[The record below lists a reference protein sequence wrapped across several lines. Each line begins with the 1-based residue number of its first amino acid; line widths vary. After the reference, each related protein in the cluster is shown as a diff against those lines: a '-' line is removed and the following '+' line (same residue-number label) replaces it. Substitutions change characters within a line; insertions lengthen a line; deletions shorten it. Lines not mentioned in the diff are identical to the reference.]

1 MSSAMKRLG
10 LCALFVTAFIPA
22 GAQQPTFRSGVDLV
36 TVDATVL
43 GRDGNPIDNLGP
55 DDFRLE
61 VDGRVRRVVSA
72 QYVSQAARKPLP
84 PPLAAR
90 HFTSN
95 EAADAGRVIV
105 MAVDEAH
112 IRRLEG
118 RPALRAAEAFIDTLD
133 PSDHIGVIGLTRVGA
148 LTLTRDRFALKQRLG
163 SLFGQTDPVF
173 LQFNLGLSEALDIA
187 EGSRSRLAD
196 AVLRECGRAL
206 TDYVNLARAADDAG
220 AGRDACPEQVE
231 QESRGIAQHAQTQAR
246 ISLSGLEALVMC
258 LKDIPGPK
266 TVVMLSE
273 GMVADP
279 RRIDLAKVSAE
290 AQAAR
295 VSIYILHLE
304 VPTFEAAQDRISP
317 TLSRDLQVKSEGLSR
332 VAGAA
337 RGAVFRLAGDDPRP
351 FQRIARELS
360 GYYLLAFEPLETE
373 RDGRSHRI
381 QVELARGGGELRARN
396 GFTLPAALPSTRS
409 RDARLVTLL
418 RTLTVATELP
428 VRVATYAF
436 AEPDSPRLRVV
447 VSAEADAPSTRDSQP
462 DGLTASRSGQ
472 AALTTL
478 LGFVLIDARGVIA
491 AAADH
496 EAAAGRYA
504 FSAIVAPGTYTLRA
518 GAIDPLGRQGSVER
532 AFDARLTVA
541 EGVRVSDLILAL
553 PARPG
558 DPLEPYIDRVSAS
571 PLMAYLEMHA
581 NERERLP
588 DAVRIVIT
596 RADADDA
603 LVTVVADVTPFE
615 SRMLAPPDSRP
626 LAQGKPLGSW
636 AVVRAVVPTA
646 SMPPGRY
653 IARAEILTDGRTI
666 ARVPRPF
673 TVPERQ

>member
-1 MSSAMKRLG
+1 MSRGIKRLAVCG
-10 LCALFVTAFIPA
+10 LFVTTFVPLL
-22 GAQQPTFRSGVDLV
+22 AQQPTFRSGVDLV

-43 GRDGNPIDNLGP
+43 GRDGSPIDSLGP

-72 QYVSQAARKPLP
+72 QYVSQAPRKNLP
-84 PPLAAR
+84 PHLAAT

-95 EAADAGRVIV
+95 EAADGGRVIV
-105 MAVDEAH
+105 VAVDEAH

-118 RPALRAAEAFIDTLD
+118 RQALRAAGTFIDTLD
-133 PSDHIGVIGLTRVGA
+133 PSDHIGVIGLTRLGA
-148 LTLTRDRFALKQRLG
+148 LTLTRDHFALKQKLG
-163 SLFGQTDPVF
+163 ALFGQADPVF
-173 LQFNLGLSEALDIA
+173 LQFNLGLSEALEIA

-220 AGRDACPEQVE
+220 GGRDACPEQLE
-231 QESRGIAQHAQTQAR
+231 QESRGIAQHAHTQAR
-246 ISLSGLEALVMC
+246 ISLSGLAALVES

-266 TVVMLSE
+266 TVVLLSE

-279 RRIDLAKVSAE
+279 RRVDLARVSAE

-304 VPTFEAAQDRISP
+304 VPVFEAAQDRISP
-317 TLSRDLQVKSEGLSR
+317 TLSRDLQVKGDGLAR

-337 RGAVFRLAGDDPRP
+337 RGAVFRLAGNDPRP
-351 FQRIARELS
+351 FERIARELS
-360 GYYLLAFEPLETE
+360 GYYLLAFEPIETE

-381 QVELARGGGELRARN
+381 RVALARGGGELRART
-396 GFTLPAALPSTRS
+396 GFTLPVVAPTTQS

-418 RTLTVATELP
+418 RTLTTATELP

-447 VSAEADAPSTRDSQP
+447 VSAEAEVGPSTRDRQP
-462 DGLTASRSGQ
+462 DGLTAPRSGQ
-472 AALTTL
+472 AAATAL
-478 LGFVLIDARGVIA
+478 LGFVLIDSRGVIA
-491 AAADH
+491 ATAGH
-496 EAAAGRYA
+496 EARGGRYA
-504 FSAIVAPGTYTLRA
+504 FSAVVAPGMYTLRA

-532 AFDARLTVA
+532 PFDARVTVA
-541 EGVRVSDLILAL
+541 ERVSLSDLILAPL

-558 DPLEPYIDRVSAS
+558 DALEPFIDRVSGS
-571 PLMAYLEMHA
+571 RVIAYLEMHA
-581 NERERLP
+581 SERERLP

-596 RADADDA
+596 RGETDGA
-603 LVTVVADVTPFE
+603 LVTVAADVTPDK
-615 SRMLAPPDSRP
+615 R
-626 LAQGKPLGSW
+626 GGGW
-636 AVVRAVVPTA
+636 AIARAIVPTA
-646 SMPPGRY
+646 GLAPGRY
-653 IARAEILTDGRTI
+653 LARAEVVAGGRTI

-673 TVPERQ
+673 TIPERAQ